1 MSNGFFG
8 RVTKTAL
15 ALVGNQILHLLM
27 QFILPP
33 LFLANYGVKDYS
45 EWLVLSAAMGF
56 FGFLDLGLQTYVA
69 NKLTVFYHNNDL
81 EGFHRF
87 QTTGLLMSFAV
98 LFSTS
103 VLALMVFFIPVDRLL
118 SVSMPTA
125 KAAVILYLLVLQVLV
140 FIFWGQ
146 MASAYRAIGRAY
158 RSVMWFNL
166 QKMAMLAVT
175 VGAVALKQTFMI
187 IALLQL
193 FVALLSLLSVWLDLG
208 FKFKEIAPKIRGFDI
223 ALAKEIIKP
232 SLYFSLFVFNNFLI
246 YQLPV
251 LILNRFE
258 SPLAIISFS
267 VGRTLF
273 SFTRQGLSVIQASIG
288 PEITRL
294 EGIRDWANLKRLYQG
309 AESLTISASVIFN
322 TCIFVASPFLLMVWM
337 KRTDIFI
344 FNPMLIL
351 MLISAVMS
359 LKEFKYYFQ
368 TMTNRHEKTAVMM
381 LSSYILMSGLNYMA
395 AKHYGLVGL
404 LLVWLVIEV
413 LQLSI
418 IQQYNRHLFSD
429 VFRVTPRQIIVMALA
444 LMAFSI
450 ISVIF
455 KYRIV
460 DQTMLMTMLQTFIV
474 LSVMTVISFYFFNGG
489 EVLGLIKDRVLS
501 KIL

>member
-33 LFLANYGVKDYS
+33 LFLAKYGVKGYS

-103 VLALMVFFIPVDRLL
+103 VLALTIFFIPVDRLL
-118 SVSMPTA
+118 SVSMPPV
-125 KAAVILYLLVLQVLV
+125 KVAAILYLLVLQILVL
-140 FIFWGQ
+140 IFWGQ
-146 MASAYRAIGRAY
+146 MASAYRSIGLAY

-166 QKMAMLAVT
+166 QKMVMLAVT
-175 VGAVALKQTFMI
+175 VGAVAFMQSFMI

-193 FVALLSLLSVWLDLG
+193 LVALLSLLSVWLDLG
-208 FKFKEIAPKIRGFDI
+208 LKFKEIAPKIRGFDI

-273 SFTRQGLSVIQASIG
+273 SFIRQGLSVIQASIG

-294 EGIRDWANLKRLYQG
+294 EGIRDWASLKRLYQG

-322 TCIFVASPFLLMVWM
+322 TCIFVASPLLLMVWM
-337 KRTDIFI
+337 KRADLFI
-344 FNPMLIL
+344 FKPMLIL

-381 LSSYILMSGLNYMA
+381 LLTYLIMSGLNYMTA
-395 AKHYGLVGL
+395 MHYGLIGL
-404 LLVWLVIEV
+404 LSVWLTFEV

-418 IQQYNRHLFSD
+418 IQRYNRQLFKD
-429 VFRVTPRQIIVMALA
+429 IFRVTPRQNIIMALV
-444 LMAFSI
+444 LLAFSTT
-450 ISVIF
+450 SVIF
-455 KYRIV
+455 KYRILE
-460 DQTMLMTMLQTFIV
+460 QTTLITIAQAFITLLIMTTM
-474 LSVMTVISFYFFNGG
+474 SFYFFNGR
-489 EVLGLIKDRVLS
+489 EVVGLIRERVFR
-501 KIL
+501 KYI